1 MVTKEL
7 VIELV
12 NERVKQVLLVAEAA
26 LLPSQFQAFR
36 TVVLNHF
43 GRNGLVGDLEF
54 LDGKLGLQA
63 GNGQGRN
70 TPCTKGGGP

>member
-1 MVTKEL
+1 MVTREL

>member
-1 MVTKEL
+1 MVSKAL
-7 VIELV
+7 VVELV
-12 NERVKQVLLVAEAA
+12 NDRVKQILLVMFAA
-26 LLPSQFQAFR
+26 LPPSQFQAFR

-70 TPCTKGGGP
+70 TPCTKGGGL

>member
-7 VIELV
+7 VVELV
-12 NERVKQVLLVAEAA
+12 NDRIKQILLVAEAA
-26 LLPSQFQAFR
+26 LPPSQFQAFR
-36 TVVLNHF
+36 TVVLNQF

-54 LDGKLGLQA
+54 LEEKRGLQA

>member
-7 VIELV
+7 VVELV
-12 NERVKQVLLVAEAA
+12 NDRVKQVLLVAEAA
-26 LLPSQFQAFR
+26 LPSSQFQAFR

-54 LDGKLGLQA
+54 LDGKRGLQG

>member
-1 MVTKEL
+1 MVSKDI
-7 VIELV
+7 VVELV

-26 LLPSQFQAFR
+26 LPPSQFQAFR

-54 LDGKLGLQA
+54 LEGKRGLQA
-63 GNGQGRN
+63 GNGPGRN
-70 TPCTKGGGP
+70 TPCAKGGAP

>member
-1 MVTKEL
+1 MVSKE
-7 VIELV
+7 VIVELV
-12 NERVKQVLLVAEAA
+12 NDRVKQILLVAEAA
-26 LLPSQFQAFR
+26 LPASQFQAFR

-54 LDGKLGLQA
+54 LDGKLGSQA

>member
-1 MVTKEL
+1 MVTKEQ
-7 VIELV
+7 VVELV

-54 LDGKLGLQA
+54 LDGKRGLQA